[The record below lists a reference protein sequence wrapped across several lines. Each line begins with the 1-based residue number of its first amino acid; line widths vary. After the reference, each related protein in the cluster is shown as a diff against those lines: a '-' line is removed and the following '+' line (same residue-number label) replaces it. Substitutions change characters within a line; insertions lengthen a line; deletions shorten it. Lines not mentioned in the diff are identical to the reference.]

1 VSGCGGVLAFDDDAA
16 MEAGS
21 GAHEGYQVG
30 RVDCA
35 PAAWADSISL
45 NTTARPG
52 KLTFAISG
60 VCFVSTGQ

>member
-1 VSGCGGVLAFDDDAA
+1 VSGCGCLLAFDEDAA
-16 MEAGS
+16 VEAGS
-21 GAHEGYQVG
+21 GAHERYQVG

-35 PAAWADSISL
+35 PAWADSISL

-52 KLTFAISG
+52 KLTFAMSG